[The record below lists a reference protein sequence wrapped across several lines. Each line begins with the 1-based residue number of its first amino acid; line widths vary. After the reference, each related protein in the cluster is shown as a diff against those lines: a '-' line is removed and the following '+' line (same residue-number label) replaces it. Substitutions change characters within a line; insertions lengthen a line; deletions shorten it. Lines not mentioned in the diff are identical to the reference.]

1 MYGLEPSTPQL
12 VASTF
17 FDGVLAKLNHGSF
30 FSFMGFWHGKNWSVQ
45 QAKEDLKRG
54 FTPALVLGGAMVP
67 AKLIMS
73 SRFVPAPYHT
83 SLFGLVLVG
92 SCSLSWIQQWRDAAD
107 S

>member
-73 SRFVPAPYHT
+73 SRFVPRAIPHELVWPGT
-83 SLFGLVLVG
+83 GRQLFPVMD
-92 SCSLSWIQQWRDAAD
+92 SAAEGR